1 MQTTNWETSI
11 PKTPKKLSVRK
22 VRVYVIWIK
31 TTLPTPHPAQ
41 WSRHSTQGLLQP
53 GIRGSLLRTSSWD
66 LARLQCLPSCTSC
79 LRQVQAGVGAPY
91 FRPNP
96 TCGTEASIMGVSHR
110 EKLAIVP
117 TPNARVQG
125 QRFYLREEAVIKQV
139 VPDLFP
145 QKLTS
150 FATQLGEI

>member
-1 MQTTNWETSI
+1 
-11 PKTPKKLSVRK
+11 
-22 VRVYVIWIK
+22 
-31 TTLPTPHPAQ
+31 
-41 WSRHSTQGLLQP
+41 
-53 GIRGSLLRTSSWD
+53 
-66 LARLQCLPSCTSC
+66 
-79 LRQVQAGVGAPY
+79 
-91 FRPNP
+91 
-96 TCGTEASIMGVSHR
+96 MGVSHR